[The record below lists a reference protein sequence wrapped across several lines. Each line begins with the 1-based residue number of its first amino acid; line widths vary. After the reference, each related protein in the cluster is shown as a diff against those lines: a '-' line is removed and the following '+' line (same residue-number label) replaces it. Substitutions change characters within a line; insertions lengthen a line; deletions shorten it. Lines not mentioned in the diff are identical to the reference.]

1 MRFQPYRL
9 KSVPRTAISDN
20 ILMLVMRK
28 FDRELPLFF
37 RPGWLARVVGLAERE
52 ACVFSGRGAHVTHRA
67 NGWASANERLTCE
80 ELLAV
85 TAHAGVVIGKIS
97 HIGKFSFRAP
107 RGRNFVASIA
117 RKALVLIRSMKEGGV
132 FDRRS
137 FRRLPLRSGLGS
149 ARLAASL
156 RGSDAEHHVAHEHR
170 RCYRQGSGERRP
182 AECRRHEMFIAQT
195 HE

>member
-67 NGWASANERLTCE
+67 NSWASANERLTCE
-80 ELLAV
+80 ELLPM
-85 TAHAGVVIGKIS
+85 TTNAGIVMGKI
-97 HIGKFSFRAP
+97 RY
-107 RGRNFVASIA
+107 V
-117 RKALVLIRSMKEGGV
+117 RKI
-132 FDRRS
+132 S
-137 FRRLPLRSGLGS
+137 FRRPRRWNFVTTI
-149 ARLAASL
+149 ARQAFVLF
-156 RGSDAEHHVAHEHR
+156 R
-170 RCYRQGSGERRP
+170 
-182 AECRRHEMFIAQT
+182 
-195 HE
+195 